1 MKGIRIIAV
10 FFALLS
16 AMLMPVS
23 SAAQVDAAQVLVIG
37 RNVLALDDYMLAI
50 QYFNLAIKAKP
61 YLDEPYYYRALAKL
75 YLDDYSGAEEDC
87 TSAIERNKY
96 RGEVFK
102 LRGFV
107 RQMMHADSLAV
118 TDYDRGLELTP
129 HDPWLFYYK
138 GVAQGDMGQYDAAS
152 ESFDRLF
159 AMRPNFEEALAPAAR
174 LMTLKGDTIG
184 ALDFIDRALKHN
196 PGAEGPHTMRADILL
211 KQQKWEEALKDY
223 DIIVSYHPDDPDLYI
238 NRAYIRYNA
247 DNYVGAM
254 DDYTKAIMLDPD
266 NRIAVYNR
274 ALLRYE
280 VRDLNGAVADFSRV
294 LKFDPSNFHALFNRC
309 LIYMN
314 QKRYKQALADFRTII
329 KQHPRFYVAYYG
341 VAECLQALGDNR
353 GAMENVLKAENL
365 IKSYNRNPRSNPL
378 ENPVITRGKA
388 NVYAANYMKKHD
400 DDIRRRQQEEDDIS
414 DMELYNRLIT
424 VETNAGAAP
433 LSFSEKIKGRVQDR
447 DVKAQPRGMLEFSYI
462 APDAT
467 LPLHYPYFRELDELN
482 QSRYLSDQVYLTD
495 ASSATEADASDRIF
509 GLITNLNTRI
519 ISGNPAPGD
528 FLGRAIAYMSLKN
541 YEAAEADF
549 TKALEMSPSM
559 LTARLGRSTARA
571 RRASLVEDAM
581 LQRALLSEALDDCDK
596 AIAAD
601 SRVAASHYNRGVLL
615 LLREEFSDAHSAFT
629 RALELTPSFA
639 DAYFNRALCRLRL
652 GDRSGAVGDMRKAG
666 ELGIPEAYNILKR
679 LK

>member
-1 MKGIRIIAV
+1 MKAIKRITWLIA
-10 FFALLS
+10 AIT
-16 AMLMPVS
+16 AMLLPTG
-23 SAAQVDAAQVLVIG
+23 ATAQVDAAQVLVIG

-87 TSAIERNKY
+87 TAAIERNKY

-138 GVAQGDMGQYDAAS
+138 GVAQGDMGKYDDAT
-152 ESFDRLF
+152 ESFHRLF

-184 ALDFIDRALKHN
+184 ALDFIERALKHN
-196 PGAEGPHTMRADILL
+196 PSAEGPHTLRADILL
-211 KQQKWEEALKDY
+211 KQQKWEEALNDY
-223 DIIVSYHPDDPDLYI
+223 DVIVSYHPDDPDLYI

-280 VRDLNGAVADFSRV
+280 VRDLNGAAADFTRV
-294 LKFDPSNFHALFNRC
+294 LQFDPSNFHALFNRC

-329 KQHPRFYVAYYG
+329 RQHPRFYVAYYG

-353 GAMENVLKAENL
+353 GAMENVLKAESL
-365 IKSYNRNPRSNPL
+365 IRSYNKNPRSNPL

-388 NVYAANYMKKHD
+388 NVYAANYMKKHED
-400 DDIRRRQQEEDDIS
+400 DLKRRQQEEDDIS
-414 DMELYNRLIT
+414 DVELYNRLIT
-424 VETNAGAAP
+424 VETNAGTAP
-433 LSFSEKIKGRVQDR
+433 LAFSEKIKGRVQDR
-447 DVKAQPRGMLEFSYI
+447 DVKAQPRGMLELSYI

-482 QSRYLSDQVYLTD
+482 QSRYLSDRVYLTD
-495 ASSATEADASDRIF
+495 ASSATAEEASEAIF
-509 GLITNLNTRI
+509 NHINNLNTRI

-528 FLGRAIAYMSLKN
+528 YLGRAIAYMSLKN
-541 YEAAEADF
+541 YDAAEADF

-559 LTARLGRSTARA
+559 LTARLGRATARA
-571 RRASLVEDAM
+571 RRAGLTDDLQ
-581 LQRALLSEALDDCDK
+581 LQRALLSEALDDCEK
-596 AIAAD
+596 GISAD
-601 SRVAASHYNRGVLL
+601 SRVAACHYNKGVLML
-615 LLREEFSDAHSAFT
+615 LSENFRDAHACFSK
-629 RALELTPSFA
+629 ALELSPSFA
-639 DAYFNRALCRLRL
+639 DAYFNRALCRLPL
-652 GDRSGAVGDMRKAG
+652 GDRAGAIGDMRKAG